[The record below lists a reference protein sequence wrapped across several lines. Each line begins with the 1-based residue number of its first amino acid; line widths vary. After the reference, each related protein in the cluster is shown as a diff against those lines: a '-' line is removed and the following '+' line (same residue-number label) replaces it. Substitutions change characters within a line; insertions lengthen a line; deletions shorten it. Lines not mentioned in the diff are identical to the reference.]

1 MNATTQKQHVQMA
14 KQFSQSDLEVL
25 QAEAR
30 TRVMEG
36 YYRSSDYGSGRWIY
50 PAAAERQ
57 FFNNFEQL
65 LAYVGEMA
73 VAGVSIFPFDS
84 PSHSPAHWSITYYR
98 PQEEI
103 DALLTQSDLDVE
115 QQYKADIEA
124 FNQQQIELL
133 TTQLFEQQKAKERK
147 IQDDKDAK
155 ALAAAKAEAEKF
167 IQSQLEGAN

>member
-1 MNATTQKQHVQMA
+1 MNAVNKQHVQMA
-14 KQFSQSDLEVL
+14 KQFSQSDLEAL

-30 TRVMEG
+30 TKVMEG
-36 YYRSSDYGSGRWIY
+36 HYQSSDYGSGRWIY

-57 FFNNFEQL
+57 FFNNFEQF

-73 VAGVSIFPFDS
+73 VAGISIFPFDS

-147 IQDDKDAK
+147 VQEDKDVK

-167 IQSQLEGAN
+167 IQSQLTGAN

>member
-1 MNATTQKQHVQMA
+1 MNAVNKQHVQMA
-14 KQFSQSDLEVL
+14 KQFSQSDLEAL

-30 TRVMEG
+30 TKVMEG
-36 YYRSSDYGSGRWIY
+36 HYQSSDYGAGRWIY

-57 FFNNFEQL
+57 FFNNFEQF

-73 VAGVSIFPFDS
+73 VAGISIFPFDS

-98 PQEEI
+98 PADEI
-103 DALLTQSDLDVE
+103 DALLAQSDLDVE
-115 QQYKADIEA
+115 QQYKADLDA
-124 FNQQQIELL
+124 WNQQQIELL
-133 TTQLFEQQKAKERK
+133 TTQLYEQQKAKEQK

-167 IQSQLEGAN
+167 IQSQLAGTN

>member
-1 MNATTQKQHVQMA
+1 MTNQVKQHVQMA
-14 KQFSQSDLEVL
+14 KQFNQSDLEAL

-30 TRVMEG
+30 NTVMEG
-36 YYRSSDYGSGRWIY
+36 HYQSSDYGAGRWIY

-57 FFNNFEQL
+57 FFNNFEQF

-73 VAGVSIFPFDS
+73 VAGIPIFPFDS
-84 PSHSPAHWSITYYR
+84 PSHSPAHWSITFYR

-103 DALLTQSDLDVE
+103 DVLLTQSDLDVE

-133 TTQLFEQQKAKERK
+133 TTQLFEQKKAKERK
-147 IQDDKDAK
+147 IQEDKDSK
-155 ALAAAKAEAEKF
+155 TLAAAHAQAEKF
-167 IQSQLEGAN
+167 IQSQLGAK